1 MEQTTMQ
8 LNVTQMEPTH
18 WLLRVSDGTHF
29 RKSQSFM
36 RWGINSKHTWATKFI
51 RTVKPGDKI
60 WFIQKAS
67 KGKAFG
73 VATFT
78 SNNLREVGPL
88 IDLTPTNE
96 ELGWTQE
103 EGEWDT
109 EVHYTDLY
117 DLTDCD
123 VFTEI
128 KSPLVGRVFNRE
140 KCAINLLEV
149 YPNIV
154 RFSKATQIKN

>member
-1 MEQTTMQ
+1 MFLPVLQ
-8 LNVTQMEPTH
+8 LTIPQEGTTH

-29 RKSQSFM
+29 KKSQPFM
-36 RWGINSKHTWATKFI
+36 RWGINSKHSWASKFI

-60 WFIQKAS
+60 WFIQKES
-67 KGKAFG
+67 KGKAIC

-78 SNNLREVGPL
+78 RTNRREVGPL
-88 IDLTPTNE
+88 IDLTPTNQ

-103 EGEWDT
+103 KGEWDT

-123 VFTEI
+123 VLTDI
-128 KSPLVGRVFNRE
+128 KSPLVGRVFNKD
-140 KCAINLLEV
+140 KCSANLPEL

-154 RFSKATQIKN
+154 RFSKAIQHKL

>member
-1 MEQTTMQ
+1 
-8 LNVTQMEPTH
+8 MEPTH
-18 WLLRVSDGTHF
+18 WLLRVSDGLHF

-36 RWGINSKHTWATKFI
+36 RWGINSKHAWAQKFI
-51 RTVKPGDKI
+51 RTIKPGDKI

-67 KGKAFG
+67 KGKAIG
-73 VATFT
+73 VATFSKNT
-78 SNNLREVGPL
+78 NRELGPL
-88 IDLTPTNE
+88 INFTSTNE

-117 DLTDCD
+117 DLKDCD
-123 VFTEI
+123 LFTDI
-128 KSPLVGRVFNRE
+128 KSPLVGRVFNPE
-140 KCAINLLEV
+140 KCGVNLPEL

-154 RFSKATQIKN
+154 RFSKAIQIKN